1 MSGPFCRTCKYYHPM
16 PLGEDHGECNDPAKI
31 IYYGRGD
38 AVNTLPE
45 VWPDMTCKNHEME
58 FLK

>member
-1 MSGPFCRTCKYYHPM
+1 M